1 MSRLYNA
8 LSERLGST
16 DNLSVYKDS
25 RFLYRP
31 VAPKED
37 SSIGSFF
44 DGVKAGAMSVAAPL
58 LDKADSNT
66 YLGSFANATRKG
78 GAGTYGGIADFAH
91 ADDTAKGLND
101 YAASMDDPDAVEP
114 GLNWNYIT
122 SPHGLTRSVGEAVG
136 STLALAP
143 AMAVVPESA
152 VGAGVGL
159 LARLG
164 GDAVVK
170 GLVRH
175 GMYTAAKQAASKAP
189 FAVRYAM
196 TSPFEAASEGGNTR
210 REILDS
216 GGSERDATLA
226 SAGTFAANIPL
237 LTLSN
242 LGEGALLGGAAKI
255 PAKAGAGFFRR
266 AVTAPFRAAPTAALE
281 GLQNGIEEVNQ
292 EAISSAMTGKDY
304 GILPWNYTD
313 TQKRAFGEGFAGG
326 VGLGAASGTAHAMSP
341 RYGIGASE
349 EEKAYKQGAPKA
361 QAYDADALI
370 KAVRQSMIENRTG
383 SNASAI
389 SSGNANLDSLIAS
402 TAQKYGISPNLV
414 HAVIGAESNY
424 NQDARSDVGAIGMMQ
439 LMPSTAKELGVDPT
453 TLEGNIEGGVKYL
466 KQMLDMFDGDVE
478 KAVAAYNAGP
488 GAVQEHGGVPPFAE
502 TQNYVAKVLKN
513 LESGGGEAPHARISL
528 ADAAAPFIGK
538 RMDNGENGCV
548 EAVTKVGAACHPFL
562 ANELKAGTVNVDVL
576 VNHANEAGVQVIPFD
591 AAQLEEG
598 DVIVYGD
605 EKDPQRHVVLYD
617 GKGGYVGNST
627 RRQQVVH
634 ESDYNAMGESL
645 RPTRIIKTG
654 ANFGTGSVLAPQMPD
669 YTGLIADAD
678 SIKETENKLRALV
691 EGDRLT
697 PEQHTAIL
705 EAAQMIRDMPLG
717 SEDNTEEATEYSAWQ
732 KLIDT
737 KDAKGI
743 FEKDPEKVAHIV
755 HKLGMEQRSHRAP
768 KQSEIERVQ
777 TPHLNHMKQQQTPA
791 RGTTPMATG
800 EAGTGAISSAQNTAG
815 TGLFVGNLKNDL
827 LPVST
832 EPVPG
837 SQPQQLGNVVENVPQ
852 QAQTQEGASM
862 PPVSRE
868 EITGIMNRVAE
879 WDARLAAKNPAY
891 AMARNQ
897 QDWAAAGVL
906 AQQAGEKGLAQFYN
920 GVLREHSAR
929 NARDI
934 TPFVTVGSPAQNN
947 APVQTAAQTAPQM
960 PQEAAANA
968 GEAAPVSYARPS
980 VPATLPK
987 AVGKRRDIGRKLLKH
1002 MKHNNI
1008 PVAPMLFDDLIDGKA
1023 KAIRTAQEK
1032 IDEWEKNNGI
1042 GGSPATENAPQ
1053 SAETGGRDTS
1063 VAPKKNLAQ
1072 ELYGDTEESAGTED
1086 SARTDG
1092 EIAPGYRTESG
1103 RPLNEAGEN
1112 EFIIQPD
1119 GTPNFGEIDKKIE
1132 QSTNG
1137 ELLAGKIRL
1146 KVGNTDYGLI
1156 HAKKHE
1162 REAIADGYSSI
1173 EDMILDV
1180 AQNFDEIYEHKNEGR
1195 TANYVLVKYGNKST
1209 GKMNGVEPVYFELS
1223 SGDDGNFYIILTAI
1237 PKGDANLRRQTKKE
1251 RLVYSRPRVGS
1262 AAIPDDGAV
1271 SAKERDN
1278 AGSSPERFATSDTQG
1293 VPVASSVAQEEEKDK
1308 GKEAHKKSAQMS
1320 DAKSPNFNARSDSM
1334 PTDDASVSQDA
1345 QENKGEKSTLKQGV
1359 LIRGRTGKET
1369 TITTDSGKEI
1379 KAHYRLVP
1387 AKEVI
1392 TSHTA
1397 DGAHV
1402 NPAYPTELQPR
1413 DRQRVS
1419 MRLQVESMAR
1429 SLRPA
1434 DLAGGRNLNQGAPVM
1449 RADGVVLNGNGRA
1462 NAIRMAQESVPNA
1475 ATTYK
1480 KYLVQH
1486 AAEFGFKPDDVMQ
1499 MKNPMLV
1506 RVVDGDVPAQLI
1518 EDIIG
1523 STAGGSALSASEQA
1537 AADAK
1542 KIKAGTLDLYVPNET
1557 GDFTAAAN
1565 SDFVAAVLRDI
1576 AGKNDFNALTDHD
1589 GNVSADGISRVK
1601 RAVFSLAYGDAGLV
1615 AKMAESTDDNIRNV
1629 SRGLLAAAPGLAKL
1643 NANMKKGTAHD
1654 YPLSDAVSAAAKT
1667 LEMLRT
1673 RGQSVENYL
1682 SNEALFSE
1690 HEESAPTKVILEFF
1704 DRNKRSGKRITE
1716 FLQHAVQG
1724 IESEGNPDQVSMFD
1738 TEQLSLEEI
1747 LHSAAETAEGKRGA
1761 GEVPEG
1767 LSADGARVYRDL
1779 AQLLEEFGGKTKR
1792 VARMAALLFA
1802 RHADMYAK
1810 AYAKHTG
1817 KPYTA
1822 MDYYNKKFGLDTA
1835 GAFGDSD
1842 GLFQAMMPDI
1852 DLDERVSVLD
1862 LDGMTNR
1869 LTGKTDKDIL
1879 AYIRDLAPMEP
1890 IPTADFRA
1898 LVGLP
1903 KGRYGRKHLIRRTA
1917 RRNVYAQ
1924 NVVLS
1929 NIKDVLPYA
1938 RVIEVVPNKDIQPLE
1953 GLTGTQA
1960 RTQRRKNAVKNY
1972 YRIMLPIKLDGR
1984 IETLAL
1990 IAEDR
1995 DGQISVE
2002 PQNVSLYEI
2011 FVPEKKK
2018 TPLPASSQKRI
2029 VAAKEAS
2036 SVTDSVTRDEANG
2049 NSSDVT
2055 IRDMLSGIS
2064 DYYGDPYINAD
2075 GTGNFTQLASDYARK
2090 EAQLAV
2096 IKRHNP
2102 MQDDMHTGIRSVE
2115 DILAPEEAFRT
2126 TEKAID
2132 DGDFEGYSY
2141 PDFTL
2146 KQGLEALDKGEITL
2160 YSSKPIIEGGFVSPS
2175 KMMAQ
2180 DYAGDGKVYSKTVP
2194 ISDVAWLNA
2203 DEGQYAPVVDTVES
2217 YEQTAWHGSPYSFAS
2232 FDLGKI
2238 GMGEGHQVHG
2248 WGLYFAKNRELS
2260 EMYKKMLGE
2269 QKNANNTLFDEDK
2282 LQEMYDRLERQAARA
2297 PKEKRESEYAKVA
2310 VLEHILTTHTDEG
2323 IEDDDALEPDA
2334 VTWFKEHVRAG
2345 VLNPEYG
2352 NDTSMLYQVDIP
2364 EDDVLLDEQ
2373 KYFDEQS
2380 PQVQEALRGLQRK
2393 FDKKEQAYRKKRIA
2407 GLKGKVGFGR
2417 SYAYDLSQKFTDIA
2431 QRHNDAVR
2439 AFEQKAHQIMDA
2451 AQDRDQGRMLVR
2463 AEEEKLDALE
2473 KKLIDEGTDRIA
2485 DMEARP
2491 FRISEDMTGRDIYAS
2506 LTKKME
2512 RESSASIV
2520 ERMQESPR
2528 EASLALNAVGIKGI
2542 TYVGGRDGR
2551 CYVVFG
2557 DKAVK
2562 IIETYNQ
2569 EHRKEIQGRI
2579 SNMPDGKRI
2588 ISLFESA
2595 DESTFLHEM
2604 GHMFLMDLHELATMS
2619 NAAAR
2624 DVSAVEKWTAWHEG
2638 AAEEYKDTPWAEEF
2652 AAREKKIL
2660 AAEKKG
2666 DKDAADHLKEEW
2678 MQERFARGFERY
2690 LHDGKAPNSTLARVF
2705 EQLKKLLTDVYH
2717 AFMGEGG
2724 KPSEDVRRV
2733 MDRMLSYEETE
2744 NDATIN
2750 TQGKEV
2756 GNQPLYQKTSASA
2769 RVDVPIN
2776 KGDGKVL
2783 DVKFIAV
2790 DEGEALTGEHIG
2802 VRFDDG
2808 EYKLGKKLKRSWRW
2822 DDGSPTKERLDGTSA
2837 VNVGESWSYD
2847 NLDELKK
2854 VVIDRLN
2861 KNGGGYPYDH
2871 AYLVKGTNSE
2881 YGEDTHEV
2889 VIENAKVIGILDI
2902 VRESEANKVEDGD
2915 MVGTYTTKHGHL
2927 SIVVRSKNNANSNAV
2942 FRFSDY
2948 GIEKQIKE
2956 TGNIKSAFQK
2966 LFDKEEYAMSMTEPQ
2981 EVESGVRIATK
2992 LYKKYL
2998 ASVGEQVVDKDA
3010 ETTDNIVKEADELYQ
3025 KAIENY
3031 PEAEK
3036 EAGHLVREAIQ
3047 LTLDFGERE
3056 GDIIDVSGNQIKG
3069 GTRDDISRGN
3079 LSSLLGVPNQ
3089 KDQSKR
3095 GKLLGLGITRALVE
3109 QGAVSLIGQK
3119 VTSVKQLAEAAQVL
3133 RHPGYEKFHLVYTDA
3148 TGRVQHHETV
3158 SAQLPGLASVNFPGD
3173 GVADTVRRIEENLK
3187 KFKATTF
3194 YMIHNH
3200 PSSDPTP
3207 SPEDFAATKS
3217 FLPIL
3222 NPLGNRAYGGHL
3234 VLDHNKYA
3242 LIDKE
3247 LRCDVRSMKG
3257 GASPTY
3263 DVAELEHPALGKKI
3277 SEPDDVTRIAELYAG
3292 EAESHVFFVTSK
3304 LKVRAVQKLHDDFA
3318 RLSDDGMLRYLRYS
3332 ARGTA
3337 SRTAILVTKNRK
3349 LHNKMS
3355 SIINNG
3361 LDEGI
3366 LESVL
3371 IADRKAVE
3379 LGRTAA
3385 WGKGAH
3391 WFGENIRERLDQ
3403 RKRLLERQG
3412 EYRARH
3418 SDESAFSIPK
3428 NPVTYNQ
3435 VMADRWQGNTPLERV
3450 LNRDPK
3456 LEKMAIDFGAQKKDG
3471 AVSFASKAKE
3481 EKFLKIARAL
3491 QDGLINK
3498 FSLNSW
3504 QGSPHDF
3511 DAISFDFIGSG
3522 EGFQAH
3528 GHGGYS
3534 AEQRG
3539 VAEGYRDRWQGGKL
3553 YHLEIPDAD
3562 VLLDEQKDYA
3572 EQSKK
3577 VQKAID
3583 RLLKGL
3589 TDEQLNDWDD
3599 VSFYG
3604 RTKVLSD
3611 MKSALY
3617 DGDGEHIYRT
3627 ISSMLGGDKYA
3638 SELFNKY
3645 GIKGITYDGQ
3655 QDGRC
3660 YVVFD
3665 EKNMK
3670 IVEKFSAMRRK
3681 AIEKMLSEMRLID
3694 DDKLTKAHRAIAD
3707 MGEELGVPVVFFK
3720 GNKDLHG
3727 FHDPRSGV
3735 TFLNVDSDIS
3745 PRWVFWHE
3753 TLHWMKA
3760 NNPGLYRDLVQA
3772 IEGREGFTKKQLDAY
3787 REKIGAFD
3795 MSDAD
3800 VIEEMIADALPDVKG
3815 RVAFLRDVG
3824 KANTSIVQRFVAWI
3838 HDVMRRFHEHLKA
3851 AGAGLTY
3858 EQRGAMV
3865 TAFGNLVG
3873 SLRDSEGRLI
3883 FRVQNEGTRILLRD
3897 GSPLP
3902 AVKYSAS
3909 DASRVDA
3916 QERLE
3921 GDVKKWEALCD
3932 RYASAD
3938 KTQWKK
3944 NHDGDL
3950 YDFMDMPVVLEMI
3963 SNNNM
3968 QLQVYGSFFQHALR
3982 SVHKGMTMTIVKQ
3995 LPKAM
4000 ADPVMILRGNNARYV
4015 FVLDLKDGNGATI
4028 LVPVEIQKTDARHG
4042 VVNIVNT
4049 AYGKTKKD
4057 GITPNTSWFE
4067 NQILRGNLLYLNK
4080 KKALTGAG
4088 PAGLGLNLQSP
4099 NGNPALLSALSNLSI
4114 KTDADLVKEKSKNP
4128 LRYSISLDDDDLKFS
4143 VTGNF
4148 RHLMNRIKEGPTAE
4162 DNLEIE
4168 EMNAPRKAL
4177 SQNVSPHLM
4186 WKFKMDKHL
4195 TEKDIVSRE
4204 PLPNGDIRVTYY
4216 AHNANDIGYIDKM
4229 KSVRQVALRNP
4240 FVEVL
4245 YNLAKKAMH
4254 IQEHLRNE
4262 YGKSMKTVGELL
4274 KKQEDHETAAAIL
4287 WQGDSEGK
4295 AYNDTELRSMGA
4307 SDNVVK
4313 AYKLIREELGKAY
4326 RQLNDARMQVRT
4338 RTKRMSPSEVETFKK
4353 THWIKDG
4360 DVLSTVPVE
4369 GNKVLLTW
4377 RGGKTYETE
4386 GRIVSAEEL
4395 AGLQSDE
4402 NIIVTG
4408 ARKLNAKQH
4417 GTGMYSVDYVERIRP
4432 IHNLTGYMPHFFHE
4446 WMIYEVY
4453 KDTEG
4458 KTHYA
4463 SVGSGR
4469 TMNEA
4474 VRIGNQFAAANR
4486 DKKYVLRAKGFD
4498 MGAENTVVIGDMDFA
4513 EMSKKLAE
4521 STEMSLS
4528 EAREFLQNKAGA
4540 SLKSRH
4546 RHFGN
4551 MMKRKGAKGF
4561 DQNMF
4566 WVLGHYFNS
4575 AARYIGMEQF
4585 KPDAISMYERAFGS
4599 FNAETKNRTAQFC
4612 KNLINDVN
4620 GNPRGVEEWLNDL
4633 IKDTWIGKRVSDTY
4647 GDRAA
4652 LAINGELSTWNAI
4665 TKLGVGNFA
4674 SAAVNFSQFI
4684 NVGAALNSYAYAR
4697 KGLMR
4702 ALHPDALDEK
4712 IIEASG
4718 LLDDINLAADNGG
4731 YSQRRGGYAGT
4742 AYAKAKKFGEWTL
4755 MPFQWAD
4762 TLMRKAAVLGAYYQ
4776 GIEKLGMKKAPGD
4789 ELSAEAL
4796 TYAQDINDAANFDYS
4811 AANAPEAF
4819 RAGSV
4824 VTQQLFQFMKY
4835 PIMQFEFMYNILRHG
4850 THGQKVRMFVPYVI
4864 FCGLGGSIPFG
4875 DLFNSL
4881 FSFMFGLATGDKDK
4895 DIAQDIKAE
4904 VLRWA
4909 GKDPVKKAIAETAL
4923 YGVLAPT
4930 FGLDI
4935 SGRIG
4940 MNSAFSGQFYG
4951 EKPDSTAGV
4960 VANMLGGPALNSA
4973 VNMLRQAHEGNPIE
4987 ALKAVSPALGNM
4999 AQAWAGESRTT
5010 RHRVNSR
5017 YDTTY
5022 DKIAHA
5028 LGFRTAEESNK
5039 AFIMHYEYGQK
5050 DKAKRDKQDAIRAYI
5065 DDPSPENRQVI
5076 NALGI
5081 KDKQI
5086 EEARVQMNRTAI
5098 ERATKGRPNTSGKPS
5113 TRRKEEK
5120 KEESL
5125 YDVLDDED

>member
-78 GAGTYGGIADFAH
+78 GVGTYGGIADFAH

-143 AMAVVPESA
+143 AMAVAPESA

-281 GLQNGIEEVNQ
+281 GLQNGIEEVYQ
-292 EAISSAMTGKDY
+292 DAISSAMTGKDY

-313 TQKRAFGEGFAGG
+313 EQKRAFGEGFAGG
-326 VGLGAASGTAHAMSP
+326 VGLGAASGTFHAMSP

-349 EEKAYKQGAPKA
+349 EEKAYKQGAPKE
-361 QAYDADALI
+361 QTYDTRALI
-370 KAVRQSMIENRTG
+370 EAGLKRRAEEEQAKQEE
-383 SNASAI
+383 ASAPRV
-389 SSGNANLDSLIAS
+389 SL
-402 TAQKYGISPNLV
+402 V
-414 HAVIGAESNY
+414 
-424 NQDARSDVGAIGMMQ
+424 
-439 LMPSTAKELGVDPT
+439 
-453 TLEGNIEGGVKYL
+453 
-466 KQMLDMFDGDVE
+466 
-478 KAVAAYNAGP
+478 
-488 GAVQEHGGVPPFAE
+488 
-502 TQNYVAKVLKN
+502 
-513 LESGGGEAPHARISL
+513 
-528 ADAAAPFIGK
+528 DAAAPFMGK
-538 RMDNGENGCV
+538 RMDNGSNGCV
-548 EAVTKVGAACHPFL
+548 EAVTKIGAACDSFL
-562 ANELKAGTVNVDVL
+562 ADQLNKGVVYVPTLIKNAGDRF
-576 VNHANEAGVQVIPFD
+576 IPFD
-591 AAQLEEG
+591 ADKLEEG
-598 DVIVYGD
+598 DVIVYGGD
-605 EKDPQRHVVLYD
+605 EHVVLYD
-617 GKGGYVGNST
+617 GKGGYIGNSSS
-627 RRQQVVH
+627 QQKVVH
-634 ESDYNAMGESL
+634 GSDYNQMGDL
-645 RPTRIIKTG
+645 KPTGIIK
-654 ANFGTGSVLAPQMPD
+654 ANDHAGSGRAHVNAPQMPD

-678 SIKETENKLRALV
+678 TIKETENKLRAIV

-717 SEDNTEEATEYSAWQ
+717 SADKTEEATEYSAWQ

-743 FEKDPEKVAHIV
+743 FEKAPEKVAHIV
-755 HKLGMEQRSHRAP
+755 HKLGMEQRAHRAP
-768 KQSEIERVQ
+768 KQPEMKQAQ
-777 TPHLNHMKQQQTPA
+777 TPHIENMMKQSPA
-791 RGTTPMATG
+791 RGTAPITNG
-800 EAGTGAISSAQNTAG
+800 GISDGALSSAQNAAG
-815 TGLFVGNLKNDL
+815 TGLFTGNLRNNFP
-827 LPVST
+827 PVLT
-832 EPVPG
+832 AAALG
-837 SQPQQLGNVVENVPQ
+837 SQPQQFDNVVKDVPQ
-852 QAQTQEGASM
+852 RAQTQEGASM

-868 EITGIMNRVAE
+868 EIAGIMNRVSE

-891 AMARNQ
+891 AMARNR

-947 APVQTAAQTAPQM
+947 APVQTAAHTAPQM
-960 PQEAAANA
+960 PQEAAVNLGTTAPA
-968 GEAAPVSYARPS
+968 GYVRPS

-1002 MKHNNI
+1002 MKKNDI
-1008 PVAPMLFDDLIDGKA
+1008 SVAPMLFDDLIDGKA
-1023 KAIRTAQEK
+1023 KAIRAAQEK
-1032 IDEWEKNNGI
+1032 IDAWEKKNGI
-1042 GGSPATENAPQ
+1042 GVSPAAENAPQ
-1053 SAETGGRDTS
+1053 SAETGAHDKGVT
-1063 VAPKKNLAQ
+1063 PKKNLAQ
-1072 ELYGDTEESAGTED
+1072 ELYGDAEERAGEESENGAH
-1086 SARTDG
+1086 TDG
-1092 EIAPGYRTESG
+1092 EVAPGYRTESG
-1103 RPLNEAGEN
+1103 RPLSEADKR
-1112 EFIIQPD
+1112 EFIVHND
-1119 GTPNFGEIDKKIE
+1119 GRRDLGAISEYIE
-1132 QSTNG
+1132 NATNG
-1137 ELLAGKIRL
+1137 AVKAAPIRL
-1146 KVGNTDYGLI
+1146 QVGDADFGYIHLLKHAPQMKQKGYGVMDYINHILKNFNQIYSQQSQNRPHRFALYYKDDSKGFMPIDL
-1156 HAKKHE
+1156 E
-1162 REAIADGYSSI
+1162 LEQQGDGYYTIVSVMPHNPKI
-1173 EDMILDV
+1173 KGTLL
-1180 AQNFDEIYEHKNEGR
+1180 FD
-1195 TANYVLVKYGNKST
+1195 
-1209 GKMNGVEPVYFELS
+1209 
-1223 SGDDGNFYIILTAI
+1223 
-1237 PKGDANLRRQTKKE
+1237 
-1251 RLVYSRPRVGS
+1251 GS
-1262 AAIPDDGAV
+1262 ANPPSTTTDGALLEETDKTGGV
-1271 SAKERDN
+1271 
-1278 AGSSPERFATSDTQG
+1278 GTSPNTHGKSNVLSD
-1293 VPVASSVAQEEEKDK
+1293 SSVSQEEEKDK

-1320 DAKSPNFNARSDSM
+1320 DAKSPNLNARSDSM
-1334 PTDDASVSQDA
+1334 PTDDARVSQDV
-1345 QENKGEKSTLKQGV
+1345 QENKGAKSAQKQGEP
-1359 LIRGRTGKET
+1359 LRGRTGKET

-1387 AKEVI
+1387 AKEVV
-1392 TSHTA
+1392 TSHTV
-1397 DGAHV
+1397 DGASV
-1402 NPAYPTELQPR
+1402 NPAYPAELQPR
-1413 DRQRVS
+1413 DRGRVS

-1429 SLRPA
+1429 NLRPA
-1434 DLAGGRNLNQGAPVM
+1434 DLASGRNLNQGAPVM
-1449 RADGVVLNGNGRA
+1449 RADGVILNGNGRA

-1475 ATTYK
+1475 ATMYK
-1480 KYLVQH
+1480 KYLVQN
-1486 AAEFGFKPDDVMQ
+1486 AREFGFSPDDVARLH
-1499 MKNPMLV
+1499 KPMLV
-1506 RVVDGDVPAQLI
+1506 RVVDGDVSAQLI

-1537 AADAK
+1537 EADAK
-1542 KIKAGTLDLYVPNET
+1542 KIKPGTLDLYVPNET
-1557 GDFTAAAN
+1557 GDFTAATN

-1576 AGKNDFNALTDHD
+1576 AGKNDFNALTDRD

-1601 RAVFSLAYGDAGLV
+1601 RAVFSLAYGDDGLV

-1629 SRGLLAAAPGLAKL
+1629 SRGLISAAPGLARL
-1643 NANMKKGTAHD
+1643 NANAKKGAAHD
-1654 YPLSDAVSAAAKT
+1654 YPLSAAISSAAKT

-1682 SNEALFSE
+1682 SNESLFSE
-1690 HEESAPTKVILEFF
+1690 HEESASTKVILEFF

-1716 FLQHAVQG
+1716 FLQNAVKG
-1724 IESEGNPDQVSMFD
+1724 IEGEGNPDQMSMFD
-1738 TEQLSLEEI
+1738 VEELSLEEI
-1747 LHSAAETAEGKRGA
+1747 LHSAAESAEGKHGA

-1767 LSADGARVYRDL
+1767 LSTDGARVYRDL

-1792 VARMAALLFA
+1792 AARMAALLFA

-1835 GAFGDSD
+1835 GEFGNGD

-1852 DLDERVSVLD
+1852 DLDEKVPVLD
-1862 LDGMTNR
+1862 ITNALPSGEAAGNKQVLSFLRQEIKKGNKITSADGKAVISM
-1869 LTGKTDKDIL
+1869 
-1879 AYIRDLAPMEP
+1879 
-1890 IPTADFRA
+1890 
-1898 LVGLP
+1898 LP
-1903 KGRYGRKHLIRRTA
+1903 KDARHITFSSRKTIIKKDQSTRKGAIYSLSDLLKQAVLVESIPNEKKEKKP
-1917 RRNVYAQ
+1917 NVRAYHRF
-1924 NVVLS
+1924 
-1929 NIKDVLPYA
+1929 Y
-1938 RVIEVVPNKDIQPLE
+1938 VP
-1953 GLTGTQA
+1953 
-1960 RTQRRKNAVKNY
+1960 VK
-1972 YRIMLPIKLDGR
+1972 
-1984 IETLAL
+1984 T
-1990 IAEDR
+1990 R
-1995 DGQISVE
+1995 DG
-2002 PQNVSLYEI
+2002 VSTI
-2011 FVPEKKK
+2011 
-2018 TPLPASSQKRI
+2018 RI
-2029 VAAKEAS
+2029 VAEEQNGVITLNPTDVNVYDIIVENRKNTVPPTGLKPVIVPHGVPSKEETRGLAGISPVIDPHGFS
-2036 SVTDSVTRDEANG
+2036 ST
-2049 NSSDVT
+2049 VT
-2055 IRDMLSGIS
+2055 IRDMLRGVK
-2064 DYYGDPYINAD
+2064 DYDGNPYINPD
-2075 GTGNFTQLASDYARK
+2075 GTGNFYQA
-2090 EAQLAV
+2090 
-2096 IKRHNP
+2096 
-2102 MQDDMHTGIRSVE
+2102 
-2115 DILAPEEAFRT
+2115 
-2126 TEKAID
+2126 
-2132 DGDFEGYSY
+2132 
-2141 PDFTL
+2141 
-2146 KQGLEALDKGEITL
+2146 
-2160 YSSKPIIEGGFVSPS
+2160 
-2175 KMMAQ
+2175 
-2180 DYAGDGKVYSKTVP
+2180 
-2194 ISDVAWLNA
+2194 
-2203 DEGQYAPVVDTVES
+2203 
-2217 YEQTAWHGSPYSFAS
+2217 AWHGSPYEFAS

-2238 GMGEGHQVHG
+2238 GSGEGAQAHG
-2248 WGLYFAKNRELS
+2248 WGLYFAKNRKIS
-2260 EMYKKMLGE
+2260 EEYKNRL
-2269 QKNANNTLFDEDK
+2269 NAKVTFSYDGK
-2282 LQEMYDRLERQAARA
+2282 SLQEQ
-2297 PKEKRESEYAKVA
+2297 PKEIRRQLKEILDIAQKFAFNARRAMTAEDLKAAHANLSKTEKESKADLRKSYQRELKGLEKSIEWIENHPESRGFDVIDKVRFYMPMKAVAAIDSKGRYRAIDAKA
-2310 VLEHILTTHTDEG
+2310 ELLRLKEETEKELETGLARLDMI
-2323 IEDDDALEPDA
+2323 
-2334 VTWFKEHVRAG
+2334 
-2345 VLNPEYG
+2345 YG
-2352 NDTSMLYQVDIP
+2352 YGAIKQGKLSVSTAASRLYQVDIP
-2364 EDDVLLDEQ
+2364 EDGVLLDEQ
-2373 KYFDEQS
+2373 KSFDEQ
-2380 PQVQEALRGLQRK
+2380 PTKVQKALDKALRKLTLDELENWGDVRRVGREK
-2393 FDKKEQAYRKKRIA
+2393 IIAEIKDSFADTDGSRIY
-2407 GLKGKVGFGR
+2407 GTIVDLVG
-2417 SYAYDLSQKFTDIA
+2417 
-2431 QRHNDAVR
+2431 
-2439 AFEQKAHQIMDA
+2439 
-2451 AQDRDQGRMLVR
+2451 
-2463 AEEEKLDALE
+2463 
-2473 KKLIDEGTDRIA
+2473 
-2485 DMEARP
+2485 
-2491 FRISEDMTGRDIYAS
+2491 
-2506 LTKKME
+2506 
-2512 RESSASIV
+2512 
-2520 ERMQESPR
+2520 SPK
-2528 EASLALNAVGIKGI
+2528 EASLILNAAGIKGI
-2542 TYVGGRDGR
+2542 TYDGRRDGR
-2551 CYVVFG
+2551 CYVVFD
-2557 DKAVK
+2557 DKAVS

-2579 SNMPDGKRI
+2579 SALSDGKRI

-2604 GHMFLMDLHELATMS
+2604 GHMFLMDLRELAKIS
-2619 NAAAR
+2619 KDAAR
-2624 DVSAVEKWTAWHEG
+2624 DVAAVEKWAAWNEG
-2638 AAEEYKDTPWAEEF
+2638 AAEEYKGTPWAEEF

-2660 AAEKKG
+2660 AAEEKG
-2666 DKDAADHLKEEW
+2666 DKDAADRLKEEW
-2678 MQERFARGFERY
+2678 TQERFARGFERY
-2690 LHDGKAPNSTLARVF
+2690 LHDGKAPNSMLARVF

-2717 AFMGEGG
+2717 AFKGDGG
-2724 KPSEDVRRV
+2724 KPSEEVRRV
-2733 MDRMLSYEETE
+2733 MDRLLGAEEERNKKGGLPVYPAQASE
-2744 NDATIN
+2744 N
-2750 TQGKEV
+2750 
-2756 GNQPLYQKTSASA
+2756 
-2769 RVDVPIN
+2769 
-2776 KGDGKVL
+2776 GDG
-2783 DVKFIAV
+2783 I
-2790 DEGEALTGEHIG
+2790 
-2802 VRFDDG
+2802 
-2808 EYKLGKKLKRSWRW
+2808 
-2822 DDGSPTKERLDGTSA
+2822 P
-2837 VNVGESWSYD
+2837 
-2847 NLDELKK
+2847 
-2854 VVIDRLN
+2854 
-2861 KNGGGYPYDH
+2861 
-2871 AYLVKGTNSE
+2871 
-2881 YGEDTHEV
+2881 
-2889 VIENAKVIGILDI
+2889 
-2902 VRESEANKVEDGD
+2902 
-2915 MVGTYTTKHGHL
+2915 
-2927 SIVVRSKNNANSNAV
+2927 
-2942 FRFSDY
+2942 
-2948 GIEKQIKE
+2948 
-2956 TGNIKSAFQK
+2956 
-2966 LFDKEEYAMSMTEPQ
+2966 AM
-2981 EVESGVRIATK
+2981 R
-2992 LYKKYL
+2992 
-2998 ASVGEQVVDKDA
+2998 
-3010 ETTDNIVKEADELYQ
+3010 
-3025 KAIENY
+3025 
-3031 PEAEK
+3031 
-3036 EAGHLVREAIQ
+3036 
-3047 LTLDFGERE
+3047 
-3056 GDIIDVSGNQIKG
+3056 
-3069 GTRDDISRGN
+3069 
-3079 LSSLLGVPNQ
+3079 
-3089 KDQSKR
+3089 QS
-3095 GKLLGLGITRALVE
+3095 
-3109 QGAVSLIGQK
+3109 
-3119 VTSVKQLAEAAQVL
+3119 
-3133 RHPGYEKFHLVYTDA
+3133 
-3148 TGRVQHHETV
+3148 
-3158 SAQLPGLASVNFPGD
+3158 SVNSSVTEGA
-3173 GVADTVRRIEENLK
+3173 ADVN
-3187 KFKATTF
+3187 
-3194 YMIHNH
+3194 
-3200 PSSDPTP
+3200 S
-3207 SPEDFAATKS
+3207 
-3217 FLPIL
+3217 LP
-3222 NPLGNRAYGGHL
+3222 
-3234 VLDHNKYA
+3234 
-3242 LIDKE
+3242 
-3247 LRCDVRSMKG
+3247 
-3257 GASPTY
+3257 
-3263 DVAELEHPALGKKI
+3263 
-3277 SEPDDVTRIAELYAG
+3277 
-3292 EAESHVFFVTSK
+3292 
-3304 LKVRAVQKLHDDFA
+3304 Q
-3318 RLSDDGMLRYLRYS
+3318 
-3332 ARGTA
+3332 
-3337 SRTAILVTKNRK
+3337 
-3349 LHNKMS
+3349 
-3355 SIINNG
+3355 
-3361 LDEGI
+3361 
-3366 LESVL
+3366 
-3371 IADRKAVE
+3371 
-3379 LGRTAA
+3379 
-3385 WGKGAH
+3385 
-3391 WFGENIRERLDQ
+3391 
-3403 RKRLLERQG
+3403 
-3412 EYRARH
+3412 
-3418 SDESAFSIPK
+3418 

-3435 VMADRWQGNTPLERV
+3435 LMADRWQGDTPLERV
-3450 LNRDPK
+3450 LSRDPK

-3471 AVSFASKAKE
+3471 KVSFANEAKE

-3491 QDGLINK
+3491 QDVLLNK
-3498 FSLNSW
+3498 FSINSW

-3534 AEQRG
+3534 AEQRS

-3562 VLLDEQKDYA
+3562 VMLDEQKDYA

-3583 RLLKGL
+3583 RLLNGL

-3604 RTKVLSD
+3604 RDKVLSD
-3611 MKSALY
+3611 MKSELY
-3617 DGDGEHIYRT
+3617 GGDGEHIYRT
-3627 ISSMLGGDKYA
+3627 VSAILGGDKYA

-3670 IVEKFSAMRRK
+3670 IIEKFSAQRRK

-3694 DDKLTKAHRAIAD
+3694 DDKLLKKHRAIAD

-3735 TFLNVDSDIS
+3735 TFLNVDSDVS

-3824 KANTSIVQRFVAWI
+3824 KANTNIVERFVAWI
-3838 HDVMRRFHEHLKA
+3838 HDVMRRFHEHLKK

-3873 SLRDSEGRLI
+3873 SLRDGDGHLI
-3883 FRVQNEGTRILLRD
+3883 FRVQNEGARILLRD
-3897 GSPLP
+3897 GSLLP

-3909 DASRVDA
+3909 DTSRVEA

-3921 GDVKKWEALCD
+3921 GDVKRWEALCD

-3938 KTQWKK
+3938 KSQWKK

-3982 SVHKGMTMTIVKQ
+3982 SVHKGMTMAIVKQ
-3995 LPKAM
+3995 LPAAM

-4015 FVLDLKDGNGATI
+4015 FVLDLKDSNGATI

-4099 NGNPALLSALSNLSI
+4099 NGNPALLSALSHPSI

-4162 DNLEIE
+4162 DNLEIDG
-4168 EMNAPRKAL
+4168 MNAPRKTL
-4177 SQNVSPHLM
+4177 SQNVSPRLM

-4274 KKQEDHETAAAIL
+4274 KKQEDRETAAAIL

-4446 WMIYEVY
+4446 WMLYEVY
-4453 KDTEG
+4453 KDTDG
-4458 KTHYA
+4458 KTRYA

-4521 STEMSLS
+4521 STEMSLD

-4551 MMKRKGAKGF
+4551 MMHRKGAEGF
-4561 DQNMF
+4561 DKNIF

-4575 AARYIGMEQF
+4575 TARYIGMEQF

-4665 TKLGVGNFA
+4665 TKLGLGNFA

-4684 NVGAALNSYAYAR
+4684 NIGAALNSYAYAK

-4742 AYAKAKKFGEWTL
+4742 VYAKAKKFGEWTL
-4755 MPFQWAD
+4755 IPFQKAD

-4789 ELSAEAL
+4789 ELSAQAL
-4796 TYAQDINDAANFDYS
+4796 AYAQDTNDAANFDYS

-4850 THGQKVRMFVPYVI
+4850 TRGQKVRMFVPYVI

-4881 FSFMFGLATGDKDK
+4881 FSFLFGLATGDKDK
-4895 DIAQDIKAE
+4895 DIAQDVKAE

-4909 GKDPVKKAIAETAL
+4909 EKDPVKKAIAETAL

-4973 VNMLRQAHEGNPIE
+4973 VNMLNQAHEGNPIE

-5028 LGFRTAEESNK
+5028 LGFRTTEESNK
-5039 AFIMHYEYGQK
+5039 AFIMHYEYGRK

-5065 DDPSPENRQVI
+5065 DDPSPENRRVI

-5086 EEARVQMNRTAI
+5086 EDARVQMNRTAI
-5098 ERATKGRPNTSGKPS
+5098 ERATKGRPNTSGNRS
-5113 TRRKEEK
+5113 TRRKEER